1 MGTAFIFPGQGC
13 QKEGMGKD
21 LYTIYPKAKELF
33 DRADNFLGWKIS
45 DIMFNGTE
53 EQLRETKNTQPSVF
67 IYEVALAMAQE
78 EIQPDVV
85 AGHSL
90 GEFAALVIAGAITLE
105 DGLKLVLNRALI
117 GQKAYDEA
125 PVKTGMGAVI
135 GLPDE
140 YVAKRIKEIWDETG
154 EAIYFANH
162 NGPGQAVITGTKK
175 GVRLAC
181 KTLMKEGAKKAVP
194 LAIGGSFHSPFMNEA
209 KKELGAII
217 ETVQFKT
224 PKIPIYQCVDAK
236 PHTNPTELK
245 ANLVEHITHSVL
257 WTDMVNNMDAD
268 GINTYYEV
276 GTDDTL
282 QKIVRRMKP
291 QATVDSLLHI
301 PYYNGMI
308 KDYSIIENI

>member
-1 MGTAFIFPGQGC
+1 MKAFIFPGQGC

-21 LYTIYPKAKELF
+21 LYAISLKAKEIF
-33 DRADNFLGWKIS
+33 DRADEVLGWKIT
-45 DIMFNGTE
+45 DVMFNGTE
-53 EQLRETKNTQPSVF
+53 EELMETRNTQPSVF
-67 IYEVALAMAQE
+67 IYEVALAMAQD
-78 EIQPDVV
+78 EITPDVV

-117 GQKAYDEA
+117 GQKAYETA

-162 NGPGQAVITGTKK
+162 NGPGQVVITGTKK
-175 GVRLAC
+175 GVKTAC
-181 KTLMKEGAKKAVP
+181 KAFMQEGAKKAVP

-209 KKELGAII
+209 KKELGTII
-217 ETVQFKT
+217 ESVEFKK
-224 PKIPIYQCVDAK
+224 PRIPIYQCVDAQ
-236 PHTNPTELK
+236 PHTDPIKLK
-245 ANLVEHITHSVL
+245 SNLVEHITSSVL

-268 GINTYYEV
+268 GVTHYYEV

-291 QATVDSLLHI
+291 HANVGSLLHI
-301 PYYNGMI
+301 ASYDGKI
-308 KDYSIIENI
+308 KDYSESKE